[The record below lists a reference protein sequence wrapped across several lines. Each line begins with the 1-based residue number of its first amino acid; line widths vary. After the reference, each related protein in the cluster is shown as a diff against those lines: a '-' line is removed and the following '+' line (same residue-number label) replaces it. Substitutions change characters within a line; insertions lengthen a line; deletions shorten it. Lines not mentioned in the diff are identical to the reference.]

1 MIDSR
6 TETSAAETIEE
17 EIAQRVAQIRSVHR
31 QVRRVIIGQDEL
43 ISHVL
48 ACIFCSGHALLE
60 GIPGLGK
67 TRLIRS
73 VARSLALETTR
84 VQCTPD
90 LMPADIIGTNTLL
103 QDEAGHQSIEFQ
115 RGPIFT
121 QLLLADEV
129 NRATP
134 KTQSA
139 LLEAMQEHQVTVGGT
154 TYPLGPPF
162 VVLATQN
169 PLELEGTY
177 PLPEAQLDRFFLKL
191 RVRFPEP
198 DQMME
203 IVRRTTGNELIDLE
217 PVIGVEDIAAIQ
229 RLVRE
234 IVAEEWVRRYVV
246 DLVYATHPDRDDAPD
261 IVKRYVRYGASPR
274 GAQSLLLAA
283 KFSALLAGRLHV
295 SPEDFSDIIA
305 PSLRHRIVLGFRAE
319 AEGLSVER
327 VIQAITEEVTPR

>member
-1 MIDSR
+1 MIDPKTAESAE
-6 TETSAAETIEE
+6 ETVEE
-17 EIAQRVAQIRSVHR
+17 EIAHRVAQIRSVHR

-43 ISHVL
+43 ILHVL
-48 ACIFCSGHALLE
+48 TCVFCGGHALLE

-73 VARSLALETTR
+73 VARSLALDTMR

-121 QLLLADEV
+121 QILLADEV

-191 RVRFPEP
+191 RVRLPQP

-203 IVRRTTGNELIDLE
+203 IVRRTTGNELIDIE

-229 RLVRE
+229 SLVRE
-234 IVAEEWVRRYVV
+234 VVAEEWVRRYVV
-246 DLVYATHPDRDDAPD
+246 DLVYATHPDNEAAPE
-261 IVKRYVRYGASPR
+261 VVTHYVRYGASPR

-295 SPEDFSDIIA
+295 APEDFSDIIA

-327 VIQAITEEVTPR
+327 VIEAITEEVTPR